1 MLDALSFSKQ
11 YGSPII
17 PKLCNMRAVAFLS
30 DGTRRGDQLM
40 KYSSF
45 CSKRKTKVF
54 ILNSWFDCIG
64 SRVKG
69 LPKQARAVV
78 QSLRCAHIPERRYD
92 IMATA

>member
-1 MLDALSFSKQ
+1 MLDALSISKQ

-45 CSKRKTKVF
+45 CSKRKTKVAIF
-54 ILNSWFDCIG
+54 LPSCSFVLVVIRRSLDSLNMFCPFPTQQEPPLFG
-64 SRVKG
+64 F
-69 LPKQARAVV
+69 
-78 QSLRCAHIPERRYD
+78 
-92 IMATA
+92 